1 MHITV
6 NGQSYEVSDDFGLLD
21 LIQLLKIGEQRFAI
35 EINEEVVSRSEYK
48 VCSLHE
54 GDRVEIVQ
62 AIGGG

>member
-6 NGQSYEVSDDFGLLD
+6 NGQPYEVSDDFNLLD
-21 LIQLLKIGEQRFAI
+21 LIQLLKIGEERFAI

-48 VCSLHE
+48 GCSLQE

>member
-1 MHITV
+1 MYITE
-6 NGQSYEVSDDFGLLD
+6 NGQPYEVSDDFGLLD
-21 LIQLLKIGEQRFAI
+21 LIQLLKIGEQRLAI

>member
-1 MHITV
+1 MYITV
-6 NGQSYEVSDDFGLLD
+6 NGQPYEVSDDFGLLD